1 MNNFE
6 TTVNGLKVNYKIF
19 GEGTP
24 FLILHGWGS
33 KAEKWEGIGEL
44 LVKRGFKV
52 IIPDLPGFGLSQL
65 PPNPWSLDDYCA
77 FLEEFIKKACGEL
90 VEPFYLLGNSFG
102 GAVAVKYALKHP
114 EKIKKLFLVAAACI
128 RKKTIKKS
136 VLKWAS
142 KVLKNFSFLPFYSF
156 IRKKIYQLIRSDYAD
171 FDNVMKETYLKVI
184 SEDFSESLSS
194 IKIPTVII
202 WGDKDQSTP
211 VEHAYLINKQIVGS
225 KLIIIPGGTH
235 YLRREIPE
243 VLSQKILE
251 NL

>member
-65 PPNPWSLDDYCA
+65 PLNPWNLDDYCTFVENLVK
-77 FLEEFIKKACGEL
+77 FLNLDKFH
-90 VEPFYLLGNSFG
+90 LLGNSFG
-102 GAVAVKYALKHP
+102 GAVAVKYSLKHP
-114 EKIKKLFLVAAACI
+114 EKVEKLFLVAAACI
-128 RKKTIKKS
+128 RRKTIKKS

-184 SEDFSESLSS
+184 SEDLSKFLSS

-202 WGDKDQSTP
+202 WGDKDRATP
-211 VEHAYLINKQIVGS
+211 VEHAYLINKQIIGS